1 MIQRSTLALGICV
14 ALLGG
19 ASVAH
24 AQTVALEG
32 DIEIP
37 ENNDA
42 YVSADGEVVRTG
54 LGECLR
60 LGTLEDDDLVNACE
74 GIEDT
79 VAEVVPEP
87 EPVPVAPAPEPEP
100 TQRVELK
107 EMDDRANFQF
117 DSAELTPEGEA
128 EMQALFDQLGDF
140 KPTEVM
146 VIGHTD
152 SSGPEEYNM
161 GLSEERAAT
170 VATMLAERYPDASI
184 TTEGRGESD
193 PIATNETAE
202 GRRMNRRVE
211 IDLTAS
217 RMTFE

>member
-1 MIQRSTLALGICV
+1 MIQRSTLALGVCV

-37 ENNDA
+37 DGNDG
-42 YVSADGEVVRTG
+42 YVSADGEAVRTG

-60 LGTLEDDDLVNACE
+60 LSTLDDDDEVNACE

-79 VAEVVPEP
+79 VAEVEPEP
-87 EPVPVAPAPEPEP
+87 EPVAVAPEPEP
-100 TQRVELK
+100 EQVQRVELK

-128 EMQALFDQLGDF
+128 EMQSLFDQLGDF
-140 KPTEVM
+140 KPTEVT

-184 TTEGRGESD
+184 TTERPRRRERSDRDQRDGRGAPDEPS
-193 PIATNETAE
+193 
-202 GRRMNRRVE
+202 RRDRSHRPR
-211 IDLTAS
+211 A
-217 RMTFE
+217 